1 MCNPFNLVTCDVALE
16 SGMVRRPVYYCGHVA
31 PMEHSDSRAFPQ
43 GRVYSK
49 SMGDGLRRI
58 FAPHAALFAGLPRF
72 DAAGALVCRTV
83 REFDEAITR
92 RTFGFASVDD
102 YYRASGSAA
111 RLPSVMVP
119 LLCVQAKDDPIA
131 VDAAVPREA
140 AAANP
145 NVALVVTP
153 SGGHLGWITVEGGAT
168 GAPGP
173 DQGVLEWFAAAEAEW
188 VAARSDAAAS
198 RGQEGRAMASAGRG

>member
-1 MCNPFNLVTCDVALE
+1 
-16 SGMVRRPVYYCGHVA
+16 
-31 PMEHSDSRAFPQ
+31 
-43 GRVYSK
+43 
-49 SMGDGLRRI
+49 MGEGLRRI

-111 RLPSVMVP
+111 RLPSVTVP
-119 LLCVQAKDDPIA
+119 LLCVQAADDPIA
-131 VDAAVPREA
+131 VDAAVPRAA

-145 NVALVVTP
+145 NVAMVVTP
-153 SGGHLGWITVEGGAT
+153 SGGHLGWITVDAGAT

-188 VAARSDAAAS
+188 VAARAGSSDVASS
-198 RGQEGRAMASAGRG
+198 RGEGRAMASAGRG